1 MYTIDTCP
9 HLMCKDCLYW
19 GKQCKRIG
27 GTNLEFARPYFV
39 SQPTGRHTPCNSFEP
54 KHPEYA
60 DLKEWTNFEDFWK
73 VYKEVWLPYG
83 NENIECAFVINGDK
97 SIRYYV
103 PFEKFMNGT
112 MIEDG
117 KLMAIHKRYYKQ
129 TREGFGYKLVTEEIN
144 GIEL

>member
-9 HLMCKDCLYW
+9 NLGCKDCLYW
-19 GKQCKRIG
+19 GEQCKRLG

-60 DLKEWTNFEDFWK
+60 DLKEWTNFEDFWT
-73 VYKEVWLPYG
+73 VYKEAWLPYE
-83 NENIECAFVINGDK
+83 NENTDCAFTINGDK
-97 SIRYYV
+97 SIWYYV
-103 PFEKFMNGT
+103 PLKRFIDGT

-117 KLMAIHKRYYKQ
+117 KLMATHRRYYKQ
-129 TREGFGYKLVTEEIN
+129 TREGFGYKLITEEIN